1 MSLPG
6 AFANLPF
13 TEPVRAR
20 ANLER
25 LGGCLPES
33 LFSLLPTVLAQV
45 PDPDGS
51 LNYLERFSREAGK
64 RVLATVA
71 RQPARLHYLLA
82 LFSHSRFLSESLIL
96 QPELIDWLGRNKHLE
111 RLKSKEELLE
121 EYARFESTTIELEP
135 ALLLARFKRRQYL
148 RITLKD
154 ILGISTLVETTLELS
169 TLADVL
175 LEKALRMAETELQRR
190 TGAPQTR
197 DALGRRVRARFAV
210 VSLGKLGGNELNYYS
225 DIDLLFLYDGEGH
238 TNAPPPGQGISNSE
252 YFIRLAQRLL
262 QIIAGVTSEGAVF
275 RVDMRLRPR
284 GGEGDLA
291 LSLPAAMHYYQRRA
305 REWEWQMLLKARPSA
320 GDPGLVREFL
330 AAVEPFLYRGPMH
343 FGAVESVL
351 AARGRFDR
359 KLDAQSGARLN
370 VKLAPGGI
378 RDIEFLVQCLQRLY
392 GQQDPWVRGAGTLVG
407 LHKLYEK
414 GYLAGHDHFRLAAAY
429 QFLRQVEHR
438 LQLEQGQ
445 QTHVLPQEREA
456 LGLLARRC
464 GVQERAERS
473 AAEEFRRL
481 LEEHLRAVRAI
492 YERALPA
499 AGGRAP
505 GEEFALRA
513 PERIG
518 PPGELSLAQ
527 LIRRLRAQG
536 TPLARAL
543 EGLEIPARA
552 RQPFHRFLGAALASS
567 TTFEQVNRA
576 AAALPRALEVL
587 RLSEPL
593 GGLLVRQPERL
604 AQLLTAAGEA
614 LHGESGQLGADLPE
628 SRNETLPAEL
638 RLLGGQPGSL
648 SEQMAGLRRYYV
660 EAVFGWGVRELCR
673 QRPVEEGLR
682 RYTAL
687 AEDILRAGLAVAEQQ
702 CGEAALPGFAA
713 IALGR
718 LGTEEMDLG
727 SDADLVF
734 VAADPQAQARGQ
746 RVAEKFLHVISAY
759 TRDGTIFPVDMRLRP
774 RGSEGELVQTA
785 ESVLDY
791 FASAAEMW
799 EAATYLKARPVAGD
813 IEFGRR
819 WCECLHEVL
828 RSGFSEWEGIR
839 AGLAEMR
846 RRLEEEAGTT
856 LDRANNFETGRGGAY
871 DLDFTLCGSALR
883 AGARSLAGLP
893 WLRQLDALGAETG
906 LTSDERSTLQTAARF
921 LRAVDH
927 AIRLVTGRSV
937 PQLPAGR
944 RAELVAELAGGWLDE
959 SLEPVGLAQRLEET
973 RRSLRAL
980 FLRVFG

>member
-1 MSLPG
+1 MRLPG

-13 TEPVRAR
+13 SEPARAR
-20 ANLER
+20 VNLER
-25 LGGCLPES
+25 LRGCLPES

-64 RVLATVA
+64 RVLAAVA
-71 RQPARLHYLLA
+71 RQPTRLHYLLA
-82 LFSHSRFLSESLIL
+82 LFSHSRFLSETLIL
-96 QPELIDWLGRNKHLE
+96 QPGLIDWLGREKNLE

-121 EYARFESTTIELEP
+121 EYARFESTALDLEP
-135 ALLLARFKRRQYL
+135 ALALARFKRRQYL

-175 LEKALRMAETELQRR
+175 LEEALRTAEVELQRH

-197 DALGRRVRARFAV
+197 DPLGRRVRARFAV
-210 VSLGKLGGNELNYYS
+210 ISLGKLGGNELNYSS

-238 TNAPPPGQGISNSE
+238 TSAPQLGPGISNNE

-262 QIIAGVTSEGAVF
+262 QTIAGVTSEGAVF

-291 LSLPAAMHYYQRRA
+291 LSLPAAVHYYQRRA
-305 REWEWQMLLKARPSA
+305 REWEWQMLLKARHSA
-320 GDPGLVREFL
+320 GDAGLVREFL

-351 AARGRFDR
+351 AARGEFDR
-359 KLDAQSGARLN
+359 KLDAQRADRLN

-378 RDIEFLVQCLQRLY
+378 RDIEFFVQCLQRLY
-392 GQQDPWVRGAGTLVG
+392 GQQDPWVRATGTLVG

-414 GYLAGHDHFRLAAAY
+414 GYLAGHDHFRLAGAY

-464 GVQERAERS
+464 GVRGSAECP
-473 AAEEFRRL
+473 AEEEFRRL
-481 LEEHLRAVRAI
+481 LEEHLEAVRAI
-492 YERALPA
+492 YERTLPV

-518 PPGELSLAQ
+518 PPGELSLGQ
-527 LIRRLRAQG
+527 LVSRLRAQS

-543 EGLEIPARA
+543 ESVEISARA
-552 RQPFHRFLGAALASS
+552 RQPFHRFLSAALASS

-593 GGLLVRQPERL
+593 GALLVRQPERL
-604 AQLLTAAGEA
+604 AQLLTVAGEA
-614 LHGESGQLGADLPE
+614 LHGESGQLEANWAQ

-638 RLLGGQPGSL
+638 RLLVEQPGSL
-648 SEQMAGLRRYYV
+648 TQQMAGLRRYYV
-660 EAVFGWGVRELCR
+660 EAVFGWGARELC
-673 QRPVEEGLR
+673 QQQPVEEGVR
-682 RYTAL
+682 RYAAL
-687 AEDILRAGLAVAEQQ
+687 AEDILRAGLAVTEQQ
-702 CGEAALPGFAA
+702 CGEATSPGFAV

-718 LGTEEMDLG
+718 LGTDEMDLG

-734 VAADPQAQARGQ
+734 VAADPEAQARGQ
-746 RVAEKFLHVISAY
+746 RVAEKLLHVVSAY
-759 TRDGTIFPVDMRLRP
+759 TRDGTIFPVDLRLRS
-774 RGSEGELVQTA
+774 RGSEGELVQTG
-785 ESVLDY
+785 ESILDY
-791 FASAAEMW
+791 FATAAETW

-813 IEFGRR
+813 LEFGWR
-819 WCECLHEVL
+819 WCECLREVL
-828 RSGFSEWEGIR
+828 RSRFSGWERIR
-839 AGLAEMR
+839 VGLAEMR
-846 RRLEEEAGTT
+846 RRLENEGATT
-856 LDRANNFETGRGGAY
+856 PVSANNFETGEGGAY
-871 DLDFTLCGSALR
+871 DLDFILCGAALR

-893 WLRQLDALGAETG
+893 WLRQLALLRVETG
-906 LTSDERSTLQTAARF
+906 LTGEEQSALQAAARF
-921 LRAVDH
+921 MRAVDH

-937 PQLPAGR
+937 PRLPTGR
-944 RAELVAELAGGWLDE
+944 RAELVAELTGGWLEE
-959 SLEPVGLAQRLEET
+959 SLEPAGLAHRLEET
-973 RRSLRAL
+973 RRSVRRL
-980 FLRVFG
+980 FLRVFR